1 MTAVPNKATYTVY
14 SDFRWPAG
22 TGIGVVMSE
31 MISASPEHV
40 NINRLMISGSAG
52 SPFSPAMIARAIS
65 KLGANSGVFWNPGF
79 VPPLYARIPTVVTV
93 HDLSHLEFYSRWH
106 QLYYNVV
113 FKNLYHKCD
122 AIICVSEYTRKSF
135 IKWSGMP
142 SAKVHLVLNGGA
154 SPAFFENRETLE
166 LPFPYVLYPGN
177 HRSYKNLDR
186 LLAAY
191 FASSLPAQG
200 IHLAL
205 TGSEN
210 IALRDLAQGLGREDL
225 IHFLGVLS
233 LEDIPKLYRGSIAV
247 VFVSLSEGFGLP
259 ILEGMASGV
268 PVLTSN
274 VTSMPEVGGDAALL
288 VDPYSTE
295 DIKNGLER
303 IVNDK
308 DLRDE
313 LVEKGR
319 ARAKEFEWQRSAA
332 EFWEIVDQLARR

>member
-1 MTAVPNKATYTVY
+1 MISAPDKAYTVY
-14 SDFRWPAG
+14 TDCRWPPG

-52 SPFSPAMIARAIS
+52 SPFSPAMIASALS
-65 KLGANSGVFWNPGF
+65 KVRANSGVFWNPGF
-79 VPPLYARIPTVVTV
+79 VPPLYARIPTVITV
-93 HDLSHLEFYSRWH
+93 HDLSHLEFYSNWH
-106 QLYYNVV
+106 KLYYNVV
-113 FKNLYHKCD
+113 FRNLYRKCD

-135 IKWSGMP
+135 IKWSGIS

-154 SPAFFENRETLE
+154 SPSFFENKETLK

-186 LLAAY
+186 LFAAY
-191 FASSLPAQG
+191 FASSLPRQG
-200 IHLAL
+200 IHLVL

-210 IALRDLAQGLGREDL
+210 AALRELARRLGREDL
-225 IHFLGVLS
+225 VHFLGLLP
-233 LEDIPKLYRGSIAV
+233 LENIPKLYRGSVAV

-259 ILEGMASGV
+259 ILEGMASSV

-274 VTSMPEVGGDAALL
+274 ITSMPEVAGDAALL

-295 DIKNGLER
+295 DLKGALER
-303 IVNDK
+303 IVSDQN
-308 DLRDE
+308 LRDE

-319 ARAKEFEWQRSAA
+319 ERAVQFQWRRSAA
-332 EFWEIVDQLARR
+332 AFWDIVDLVARR